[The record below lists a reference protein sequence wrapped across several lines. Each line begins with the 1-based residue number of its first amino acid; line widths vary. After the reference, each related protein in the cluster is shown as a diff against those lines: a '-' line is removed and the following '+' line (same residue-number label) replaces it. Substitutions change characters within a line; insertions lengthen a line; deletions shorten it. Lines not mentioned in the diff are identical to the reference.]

1 MCTLGS
7 LPWVPIITHA
17 RGGGG
22 VGGSKADNRYSVAS
36 LSLIP
41 IAGLQMSKSL
51 PSRRWISGH
60 TRVIA
65 HVGYPTHAFKSPLIY
80 NPYFERHG
88 IDVVVVPMAVTDEN
102 YASVFRSLWQ
112 IENLAGVLITMPHK
126 VTSISLVDVL
136 TPAAMVAGAC
146 NAARWR
152 DGQIEGAMFDG
163 AGFVDAVSA
172 SGRQIAGASAL
183 VVGSG
188 GVGSAIAASLAEAGI
203 GTLALSDT
211 CADSAAG
218 LAARIRTH
226 FPDCDAVVDV
236 ADPAGYQFVVNATP
250 MGMEADDPLPF
261 DPDRLDADT
270 FVGEVVMATH
280 HTPILKAA
288 LAKGCE
294 VQVGVDMLFAQ
305 IPAYLEF
312 FGLPVASSAALRDVA
327 QLGETS

>member
-1 MCTLGS
+1 MDELADIDEDLPLSVMNDIVGAMDAQRLERYNLVRAFPDNTAGGLMDVDATAIRSEVS
-7 LPWVPIITHA
+7 LKTVYRYLCQH
-17 RGGGG
+17 RRR
-22 VGGSKADNRYSVAS
+22 VGELSEHLDS
-36 LSLIP
+36 L
-41 IAGLQMSKSL
+41 
-51 PSRRWISGH
+51 
-60 TRVIA
+60 
-65 HVGYPTHAFKSPLIY
+65 
-80 NPYFERHG
+80 
-88 IDVVVVPMAVTDEN
+88 VVVD
-102 YASVFRSLWQ
+102 RSNRVQ
-112 IENLAGVLITMPHK
+112 
-126 VTSISLVDVL
+126 
-136 TPAAMVAGAC
+136 
-146 NAARWR
+146 
-152 DGQIEGAMFDG
+152 
-163 AGFVDAVSA
+163 
-172 SGRQIAGASAL
+172 
-183 VVGSG
+183 
-188 GVGSAIAASLAEAGI
+188 